1 MAGLATYEVSGPG
14 GAVYRVQGPAGANP
28 AEILGAMGAHPVP
41 STAAVPTGGGMLN
54 DLALA
59 GRDVGEGVLDT
70 LAAPHDLGVALQNEV
85 TGLSN
90 RYLGTHIAPR
100 RTFSGQLS
108 RALTFLGA
116 PVPRTPDQQLGASVL
131 KGATGA
137 LTGAGVLGIGGLANQ
152 VRAMLSG
159 ASGGASANVARQ
171 AGAGPVGQ
179 FVAGT
184 LGGFA
189 PTALETS
196 ASLVPRA
203 IAPFTRAGQAQ
214 LAANT
219 LVREATD
226 PAQAAAN
233 LASAEPLVPGSMR
246 TTGEASGDT
255 GLLALEKGI
264 RARNPGAFGE
274 RISQQNAARQA
285 ELAALGGTP
294 ADIAAA
300 EALRDSETAPM
311 REAAFASARGRPMT
325 LFRGERPGAGSG
337 YMNGGALW
345 TTPDRSIA
353 EDYAAQQLG
362 PNDFASQ
369 GARGAPG
376 QVHEYQVT
384 LRRPYVLTEDKL
396 PEFAKFFAPGEA
408 QSGGYIDNDGSV
420 GDRPGLLGLSPT
432 ARQSLLDQG
441 YDSVIAHAEA
451 VRPAG
456 EPPSVILL
464 KSPEELR
471 TPTPGAEQQNA
482 ATANGAAALPK
493 RNYATSDASQDS
505 ILQWLAKH
513 PRGIDSA
520 EAQAQGLDPSQFG
533 TSDAMVGIK
542 RAFRRGGMSFDQ
554 AAEAL
559 HQAGYPV
566 SDELGYSPN
575 VLLDAID
582 SELRGNPVYSLG
594 NTRRFAELEQ
604 QMGDQNPAV
613 QPTGAQPAQP
623 LPGRAPIKQVHDV
636 IDQLLASPAGAR
648 ESIGK
653 TLRWAKGLI
662 GENDDPETLYEVRK
676 DLALAQ
682 RDQLQPGGRDA
693 PNATML
699 AQARGQLGKVI
710 GSLDDAIE
718 SAAPGYKDYLSRYS
732 ELSEPIDQMSAIQG
746 LQKRAS
752 SGLDTATGEQFLS
765 GPQFARN
772 LRSTLERSDGPFSPR
787 LTPEQTQ
794 RLEAVREDLQ
804 RAGAVGNPTVRTPGS
819 DTFQNFMTGQRT
831 ASGLVPHLPFL
842 SKFLA
847 PASKYVDARV
857 NSQLSDAMLDPE
869 RAAQLLRQGNLPIP
883 VRLAMARKL
892 GRTALPATTGP
903 LAALPRPTASTGLL
917 PHPSAITAWLE
928 HHLSPLTGQSPAVA
942 PSSAM
947 QALLGTVD
955 PARWAQEVN
964 SGRLPVLS
972 QRIPEH
978 GHAHLTS
985 HLHRLLAGARTGAVR
1000 GHGGALH
1007 VRHAPGR
1014 HVTFL
1019 PPSSAG
1025 GVPQVLS
1032 GIVSMPR

>member
-1 MAGLATYEVSGPG
+1 MPGMATYQVAGPD
-14 GAVYRVQGPAGANP
+14 GALYHVQGPANADP
-28 AEILGAMGAHPVP
+28 SEILAAIHGQAP
-41 STAAVPTGGGMLN
+41 SSSTPTSGGWLN
-54 DLALA
+54 DIALA

-70 LAAPHDLGVALQNEV
+70 LAAPHDLGIAAQNAV

-90 RYLGTHIAPR
+90 RLLGTHIAPR

-233 LASAEPLVPGSMR
+233 LSTAAPIVPGSLR

-264 RARNPGAFGE
+264 RARNPGPFGE

-285 ELAALGGTP
+285 ELASVGGTP
-294 ADIAAA
+294 ADIVAADRF
-300 EALRDSETAPM
+300 RDGETAPM
-311 REAAFASARGRPMT
+311 REDAFA
-325 LFRGERPGAGSG
+325 
-337 YMNGGALW
+337 
-345 TTPDRSIA
+345 
-353 EDYAAQQLG
+353 
-362 PNDFASQ
+362 
-369 GARGAPG
+369 
-376 QVHEYQVT
+376 
-384 LRRPYVLTEDKL
+384 
-396 PEFAKFFAPGEA
+396 
-408 QSGGYIDNDGSV
+408 
-420 GDRPGLLGLSPT
+420 T
-432 ARQSLLDQG
+432 ARRLREANPLQPEG
-441 YDSVIAHAEA
+441 ATPEAIA
-451 VRPAG
+451 P
-456 EPPSVILL
+456 
-464 KSPEELR
+464 
-471 TPTPGAEQQNA
+471 
-482 ATANGAAALPK
+482 

-505 ILQWLAKH
+505 ILQWLAKN
-513 PRGIDSA
+513 PRGIDST

-718 SAAPGYKDYLSRYS
+718 SAAPGYKHYLSRYS

-831 ASGLVPHLPFL
+831 GSGLLSHVPVLG
-842 SKFLA
+842 KFLA
-847 PASKYVDARV
+847 PVSKYVDARV
-857 NSQLSDAMLDPE
+857 NAQLSDAMLDPE
-869 RAAQLLRQGNLPIP
+869 RAAQLLRQGKLPIP
-883 VRLAMARKL
+883 VRLSIARMA
-892 GRTALPATTGP
+892 GRTALPATAGP

-928 HHLSPLTGQSPAVA
+928 QRLSPVTGLSPAVA
-942 PSSAM
+942 PSSAL
-947 QALLGTVD
+947 QAFLGTVD

-964 SGRLPVLS
+964 SGRTPLLA
-972 QRIPEH
+972 QRVPES

-985 HLHRLLAGARTGAVR
+985 HVHRLLARARRGAVR
-1000 GHGGALH
+1000 GPGGALH
-1007 VRHAPGR
+1007 VRQAPGR
-1014 HVTFL
+1014 HLTLL
-1019 PPSSAG
+1019 PPSSPG

-1032 GIVSMPR
+1032 GIVNLPR

>member
-1 MAGLATYEVSGPG
+1 MAGVATYQVSGPG
-14 GAVYRVQGPAGANP
+14 GAVYHVQGPEGADP
-28 AEILGAMGAHPVP
+28 SQILAAMGAQG
-41 STAAVPTGGGMLN
+41 AANGGWLN
-54 DLALA
+54 DIALA

-70 LAAPHDLGVALQNEV
+70 LAAPHDIGVDLQNKV
-85 TGLSN
+85 AQLTN
-90 RYLGTHIAPR
+90 RYLGSHIAPQH
-100 RTFSGQLS
+100 TFGGQLS
-108 RALTFLGA
+108 RALTYLGA
-116 PVPRTPDQQLGASVL
+116 PVPSTPDQQLGASVL
-131 KGATGA
+131 KGVSGA
-137 LTGAGVLGIGGLANQ
+137 LAGGGILGLAGLPNAL
-152 VRAMLSG
+152 RMALSG
-159 ASGGASANVARQ
+159 ATGGASADVARQ

-179 FVAGT
+179 FIAGT
-184 LGGFA
+184 VGGLA
-189 PTALETS
+189 PSALES
-196 ASLVPRA
+196 GVGLVPKA

-219 LVREATD
+219 LAREATD
-226 PAQAAAN
+226 PVQAAAN
-233 LASAEPLVPGSMR
+233 LSTAEPLVPGSLR

-285 ELAALGGTP
+285 ELASVGGTP

-300 EALRDSETAPM
+300 QAFRENETAPM
-311 REAAFASARGRPMT
+311 RESAFAASRGQPMT
-325 LFRGERPGAGSG
+325 LFRGERPGATGG
-337 YMNGGALW
+337 YMNGGAVW

-353 EDYAAQQLG
+353 EQYATDQLG
-362 PNDFASQ
+362 PRDFAAPN
-369 GARGAPG
+369 GRTAPG
-376 QVHEYQVT
+376 QVHQYNVT
-384 LRRPYVLTEDKL
+384 LRRPFVLTQDRL
-396 PEFAKFFAPGEA
+396 PEFAQFFAPGEA
-408 QSGGYIDNDGSV
+408 ESGGYLDMDGSM
-420 GDRPGLLGLSPT
+420 GDRPGLLGLSST
-432 ARQSLLDQG
+432 ARQNLLDQG

-451 VRPAG
+451 VRPEG

-464 KSPEELR
+464 KPPGEAPAPSAADT
-471 TPTPGAEQQNA
+471 TP
-482 ATANGAAALPK
+482 ALAK

-513 PRGIDSA
+513 PRGIDST

-533 TSDAMVGIK
+533 TPDAMVGIK

-566 SDELGYSPN
+566 ADEGGNYDPN

-582 SELRGNPVYSLG
+582 GELRGNPVYSTA
-594 NTRRFAELEQ
+594 NTRRLAELDQ
-604 QMGDQNPAV
+604 QMGDENPQAQV
-613 QPTGAQPAQP
+613 PAAQSAPT
-623 LPGRAPIKQVHDV
+623 LPGRAPVNRVHDV

-662 GENDDPETLYEVRK
+662 GENDDPETLYEIRK

-732 ELSEPIDQMSAIQG
+732 ELSEPVDQMRAIQD

-772 LRSTLERSDGPFSPR
+772 LRATLERSDGPFSPR

-831 ASGLVPHLPFL
+831 GSGLLSHVPVLG
-842 SKFLA
+842 KFLG
-847 PASKYVDARV
+847 PVSKYVDSRV
-857 NSQLSDAMLDPE
+857 NAQLSDAMLNPE
-869 RAAQLLRQGNLPIP
+869 RAAQLLRQGTLPMP
-883 VRLAMARKL
+883 VRLAMARGL
-892 GRTALPATTGP
+892 SRAALPATTGP
-903 LAALPRPTASTGLL
+903 LAALARPTASTGLL

-928 HHLSPLTGQSPAVA
+928 QRLSPLTGLSPAVA
-942 PSSAM
+942 PSSAL
-947 QALLGTVD
+947 QALGMTIE
-955 PARWAQEVN
+955 PARWAEEVN
-964 SGRLPVLS
+964 SGRANPALADRLA
-972 QRIPEH
+972 
-978 GHAHLTS
+978 G
-985 HLHRLLAGARTGAVR
+985 LHHSALNTHVRHLLAHARSGAVR
-1000 GHGGALH
+1000 GTGGALH
-1007 VRHAPGR
+1007 VKTAPGR
-1014 HVTFL
+1014 HVTVL
-1019 PPSSAG
+1019 PPGAAG

>member
-1 MAGLATYEVSGPG
+1 MPGMATYQVAGPG
-14 GAVYRVQGPAGANP
+14 GALYHVQGPPNADPSQILAAIQREPP
-28 AEILGAMGAHPVP
+28 ASAAQPP
-41 STAAVPTGGGMLN
+41 SGDFLN

-70 LAAPHDLGVALQNEV
+70 LAAPHDLGIAAQNAV

-90 RYLGTHIAPR
+90 RIFGTRIAPQH
-100 RTFSGQLS
+100 TFSGQLS

-116 PVPRTPDQQLGASVL
+116 PVPRTPDQQLAASAL

-159 ASGGASANVARQ
+159 ATGGASANVARQ

-184 LGGFA
+184 IGGLA
-189 PTALETS
+189 PSALES
-196 ASLVPRA
+196 GVGLIPKA

-226 PAQAAAN
+226 PVQAAAN
-233 LASAEPLVPGSMR
+233 LSSAEPLVPGSLR

-300 EALRDSETAPM
+300 QALRESETAPM

-325 LFRGERPGAGSG
+325 LFRGERPGAASG

-345 TTPDRSIA
+345 TTPDRSVA

-408 QSGGYIDNDGSV
+408 QSGGYIDSDGSV

-432 ARQSLLDQG
+432 ARQRLLDQG

-471 TPTPGAEQQNA
+471 TSTPGGEQQNA

-513 PRGIDSA
+513 PRGIDST

-542 RAFRRGGMSFDQ
+542 RAFRKGGMSFDQ

-604 QMGDQNPAV
+604 QMGDQNPGV
-613 QPTGAQPAQP
+613 QSTGAQPAQAF
-623 LPGRAPIKQVHDV
+623 PGRAPVKQVHSV

-710 GSLDDAIE
+710 SSLDDAIE

-732 ELSEPIDQMSAIQG
+732 ELSEPIDQMNAIQG
-746 LQKRAS
+746 LQQRAS
-752 SGLDTATGEQFLS
+752 SGLDTATGEPFLS

-772 LRSTLERSDGPFSPR
+772 LRGTLERADGPFSPH
-787 LTPEQTQ
+787 LTAEQTQ

-804 RAGAVGNPTVRTPGS
+804 RAGAVGNPTVKTPGS
-819 DTFQNFMTGQRT
+819 DTFQNFLTGQRSG
-831 ASGLVPHLPFL
+831 SGLLSHVPVLG
-842 SKFLA
+842 KFLA
-847 PASKYVDARV
+847 PVSKLIDSRV
-857 NSQLSDAMLDPE
+857 NAQLSDAMLDPE
-869 RAAQLLRQGNLPIP
+869 RAAQLLRQGTVPVP
-883 VRLAMARKL
+883 VRLALARGI
-892 GRTALPATTGP
+892 GRAALPATTGP
-903 LAALPRPTASTGLL
+903 LAALPRPTASTGLI
-917 PHPSAITAWLE
+917 PQPSAMTAWLE
-928 HHLSPLTGQSPAVA
+928 HHLSPLTGLAPAVA
-942 PSSAM
+942 PSSAL
-947 QALLGTVD
+947 QAFLGTVE
-955 PARWAQEVN
+955 PSRWAAEVN
-964 SGRLPVLS
+964 SGRTPVLT
-972 QRIPEH
+972 QRIPER
-978 GHAHLTS
+978 GHAHLRS
-985 HLHRLLAGARTGAVR
+985 NVHRLLANARAGGVRGMGGAV
-1000 GHGGALH
+1000 H
-1007 VRHAPGR
+1007 VKQGPGR
-1014 HVTFL
+1014 HVTIL
-1019 PPSSAG
+1019 PPTSPG
-1025 GVPQVLS
+1025 GVPQVLA
-1032 GIVSMPR
+1032 GIVSMAR

>member
-28 AEILGAMGAHPVP
+28 AEILGAMGAHA
-41 STAAVPTGGGMLN
+41 SSAAAAPTGGGLLN

-70 LAAPHDLGVALQNEV
+70 FAAPHDLGIALQN
-85 TGLSN
+85 GMRSLSN
-90 RYLGTHIAPR
+90 RVLGTHLAPQP
-100 RTFSGQLS
+100 TFSGQLS

-116 PVPRTPDQQLGASVL
+116 PVPKTPEQQLAASAI

-137 LTGAGVLGIGGLANQ
+137 LTGGAALGIGGIANT

-159 ASGGASANVARQ
+159 ATGGTSADLAREG
-171 AGAGPVGQ
+171 GAGPTGQ
-179 FVAGT
+179 FIAG
-184 LGGFA
+184 LAGGLA
-189 PTALETS
+189 PAALEGTIPT
-196 ASLVPRA
+196 VRA
-203 IAPFTRAGQAQ
+203 LARPFTRAGQTQ

-226 PAQAAAN
+226 PAQAATN
-233 LASAEPLVPGSMR
+233 LENARTIVPGSMR
-246 TTGEASGDT
+246 TSGEASGDT

-300 EALRDSETAPM
+300 EALRENETAPM
-311 REAAFASARGRPMT
+311 REAAFAAARGRPMT
-325 LFRGERPGAGSG
+325 LYRGQMIGGTPG
-337 YMNGGALW
+337 YTQGGAIW
-345 TTPDRSIA
+345 TTPDRA
-353 EDYAAQQLG
+353 LAQNYADTTLAG
-362 PNDFASQ
+362 PGEVQ
-369 GARGAPG
+369 TL
-376 QVHEYQVT
+376 HVT
-384 LRRPYVLTEDKL
+384 LRKPFEFTPERAGVLARYIEGPNAATADL
-396 PEFAKFFAPGEA
+396 QSTA
-408 QSGGYIDNDGSV
+408 QWLENE
-420 GDRPGLLGLSPT
+420 GLSHLDAD
-432 ARQSLLDQG
+432 ARQRLLDDG
-441 YDSVIAHAEA
+441 YDSVIVHKEGG
-451 VRPAG
+451 VRDG
-456 EPPSVILL
+456 SPPSVVLL

-471 TPTPGAEQQNA
+471 TSTLGAQQQNA
-482 ATANGAAALPK
+482 ETASGAAALPK

-513 PRGIDSA
+513 PRGIDST

-566 SDELGYSPN
+566 SDELGYNPN

-613 QPTGAQPAQP
+613 QSTGAQSTQP

-710 GSLDDAIE
+710 SSLDDAIE
-718 SAAPGYKDYLSRYS
+718 SAAPGYKDYLGRYS
-732 ELSEPIDQMSAIQG
+732 ELSEPVDQMQAIQN
-746 LQKRAS
+746 LQKRTS
-752 SGLDTATGEQFLS
+752 NGLDTATGEPFLS
-765 GPQFARN
+765 GPQFARQ
-772 LRSTLERSDGPFSPR
+772 LRSTLERADGPFSPR

-831 ASGLVPHLPFL
+831 ASGLVPHVPFL

-847 PASKYVDARV
+847 PASKWVDSRV
-857 NSQLSDAMLDPE
+857 NAQLSDAMLDPQ
-869 RAAQLLRQGNLPIP
+869 RAAQLLRQGTLPLP
-883 VRLAMARKL
+883 VRLALARGL
-892 GRTALPATTGP
+892 GRAALPATAGP
-903 LAALPRPTASTGLL
+903 LAALPRPTASTGLI
-917 PHPSAITAWLE
+917 PQPSAITAWLE
-928 HHLSPLTGQSPAVA
+928 QRLSPLTGQSPAVA

-964 SGRLPVLS
+964 SGRPPVLS

-978 GHAHLTS
+978 AHAHLTG
-985 HLHRLLAGARTGAVR
+985 HVHRLLASARRGAVR
-1000 GHGGALH
+1000 GPGGALH

-1014 HVTFL
+1014 HVTIL

>member
-28 AEILGAMGAHPVP
+28 AEILGAMGAHA
-41 STAAVPTGGGMLN
+41 SSAAAAPTGGGLLN

-70 LAAPHDLGVALQNEV
+70 FAAPHDLGIALQN
-85 TGLSN
+85 GMRSLSN
-90 RYLGTHIAPR
+90 RVLGTHLAPQP
-100 RTFSGQLS
+100 TFSGQLS

-116 PVPRTPDQQLGASVL
+116 PVPKTPEQQLAASAI

-137 LTGAGVLGIGGLANQ
+137 LTGGAALGIGGIANT

-159 ASGGASANVARQ
+159 ATGGTSADLAREG
-171 AGAGPVGQ
+171 GAGPTGQ
-179 FVAGT
+179 FIAG
-184 LGGFA
+184 LAGGLA
-189 PTALETS
+189 PAALEGTIPT
-196 ASLVPRA
+196 VRA
-203 IAPFTRAGQAQ
+203 LARPFTRAGQTQ

-226 PAQAAAN
+226 PAQAATN
-233 LASAEPLVPGSMR
+233 LENARTIVPGSMR
-246 TTGEASGDT
+246 TSGEASGDT

-300 EALRDSETAPM
+300 EAFRDSETAPM
-311 REAAFASARGRPMT
+311 REDAFAAARNLR
-325 LFRGERPGAGSG
+325 
-337 YMNGGALW
+337 
-345 TTPDRSIA
+345 
-353 EDYAAQQLG
+353 AAN
-362 PNDFASQ
+362 P
-369 GARGAPG
+369 AP
-376 QVHEYQVT
+376 
-384 LRRPYVLTEDKL
+384 TEDGG
-396 PEFAKFFAPGEA
+396 PVAIAP
-408 QSGGYIDNDGSV
+408 
-420 GDRPGLLGLSPT
+420 
-432 ARQSLLDQG
+432 
-441 YDSVIAHAEA
+441 
-451 VRPAG
+451 
-456 EPPSVILL
+456 
-464 KSPEELR
+464 
-471 TPTPGAEQQNA
+471 
-482 ATANGAAALPK
+482 

-513 PRGIDSA
+513 PRGIDST

-542 RAFRRGGMSFDQ
+542 RAFRKGGMSFDQ

-648 ESIGK
+648 ESIAK
-653 TLRWAKGLI
+653 TLNWAKGLI
-662 GENDDPETLYEVRK
+662 GTHDDPETLYEVRK

-710 GSLDDAIE
+710 SSLDDAIQ
-718 SAAPGYKDYLSRYS
+718 SAAPGYKGYLSRYS
-732 ELSEPIDQMSAIQG
+732 ELSEPIDQMQAIQN
-746 LQKRAS
+746 LQQRTS
-752 SGLDTATGEQFLS
+752 NGLDTATGEPFLS
-765 GPQFARN
+765 SPQFARQ
-772 LRSTLERSDGPFSPR
+772 LRSTLERADGPFSPR
-787 LTPEQTQ
+787 LTPDQTQ

-831 ASGLVPHLPFL
+831 ASGLVPHVPFL

-847 PASKYVDARV
+847 PASKWIDSRV
-857 NSQLSDAMLDPE
+857 NAQLSDAMLDPQ
-869 RAAQLLRQGNLPIP
+869 RAAQLLRQGKLPIP
-883 VRLAMARKL
+883 VRLSIARMA
-892 GRTALPATTGP
+892 GRTALPATAGP
-903 LAALPRPTASTGLL
+903 LAALPRPTASTGLIAQ
-917 PHPSAITAWLE
+917 PSAITAWLE
-928 HHLSPLTGQSPAVA
+928 RGLSPLTGQSPAVA
-942 PSSAM
+942 PSSAV
-947 QALLGTVD
+947 QAFLGTVD

-964 SGRLPVLS
+964 SGRPPVLS

-978 GHAHLTS
+978 AHAHLTG
-985 HLHRLLAGARTGAVR
+985 HVHRLLAGARRGAVR
-1000 GHGGALH
+1000 APGGALH
-1007 VRHAPGR
+1007 VRRAPGR
-1014 HVTFL
+1014 HVTIL

>member
-28 AEILGAMGAHPVP
+28 SEILSAMGVHPSAAT
-41 STAAVPTGGGMLN
+41 STAGGGFLN
-54 DLALA
+54 DLALT
-59 GRDVGEGVLDT
+59 GRDLGEGVLDT

-90 RYLGTHIAPR
+90 RYLGTHLAPQP
-100 RTFSGQLS
+100 TFSGQLS

-116 PVPRTPDQQLGASVL
+116 PVPRTPEQQLAASAI

-137 LTGAGVLGIGGLANQ
+137 LTGGAALGIGGIANT

-159 ASGGASANVARQ
+159 ATGGASADLAREG
-171 AGAGPVGQ
+171 GAGPAGQ
-179 FVAGT
+179 FVAGFA
-184 LGGFA
+184 GGLA
-189 PTALETS
+189 PSAIEGVLPALN
-196 ASLVPRA
+196 PRLSVNPLTRA
-203 IAPFTRAGQAQ
+203 FTRAGQAQ

-233 LASAEPLVPGSMR
+233 LASAEPLVPGSVR
-246 TTGEASGDT
+246 TSGEASGDT

-300 EALRDSETAPM
+300 EALRENETAPM
-311 REAAFASARGRPMT
+311 REAAFAAARGRPMT
-325 LFRGERPGAGSG
+325 LYRGQMIGGTPG
-337 YMNGGALW
+337 YTQGGAIW
-345 TTPDRSIA
+345 TTPDRAIA
-353 EDYAAQQLG
+353 QNYADTTLAG
-362 PNDFASQ
+362 PGEVQ
-369 GARGAPG
+369 TL
-376 QVHEYQVT
+376 HVT
-384 LRRPYVLTEDKL
+384 LRKPFEFT
-396 PEFAKFFAPGEA
+396 PERAGALARYIEGPNAATADLQSTA
-408 QSGGYIDNDGSV
+408 QWLENE
-420 GDRPGLLGLSPT
+420 GLSHLDAD
-432 ARQSLLDQG
+432 ARQRLLDDG
-441 YDSVIAHAEA
+441 YDSVIVHKEGG
-451 VRPAG
+451 VRDG
-456 EPPSVILL
+456 SPPSVVLL

-471 TPTPGAEQQNA
+471 TSTLGAQQQNA
-482 ATANGAAALPK
+482 ETASGAAALPK

-513 PRGIDSA
+513 PRGIDST

-542 RAFRRGGMSFDQ
+542 RAFRKGGMSFDQ

-566 SDELGYSPN
+566 ADAQGAYDPN

-613 QPTGAQPAQP
+613 QSTGAQPAQT

-746 LQKRAS
+746 LQRRAS

-831 ASGLVPHLPFL
+831 ASGLVPHIPFL
-842 SKFLA
+842 GKFLA
-847 PASKYVDARV
+847 PVSRYVDARV

-869 RAAQLLRQGNLPIP
+869 RAAQLLRQGKLPIP
-883 VRLAMARKL
+883 VRLSIARMA
-892 GRTALPATTGP
+892 GRTALPATAGQ

-928 HHLSPLTGQSPAVA
+928 RGLSPLTGQSPAVA

-964 SGRLPVLS
+964 SGRPPVLS

-978 GHAHLTS
+978 AHAHLTS
-985 HLHRLLAGARTGAVR
+985 HVHRLLASARRGAVR
-1000 GHGGALH
+1000 GPGGALH

-1014 HVTFL
+1014 HVTIL

>member
-1 MAGLATYEVSGPG
+1 MPGMATYQVAGPD
-14 GAVYRVQGPAGANP
+14 GALYHVQGPADADP
-28 AEILGAMGAHPVP
+28 SEILAAIHGQASASSTP
-41 STAAVPTGGGMLN
+41 SSGGFLN
-54 DLALA
+54 GVALA

-70 LAAPHDLGVALQNEV
+70 LAAPHDLGVAAQNAI

-90 RYLGTHIAPR
+90 RYFGTHIVPR

-152 VRAMLSG
+152 VRAMLAG
-159 ASGGASANVARQ
+159 TSGGASADVARQ

-184 LGGFA
+184 VGGLA
-189 PTALETS
+189 PSAIEGALPMLNPRP
-196 ASLVPRA
+196 SLNPLTRA
-203 IAPFTRAGQAQ
+203 FTRAGQAQ

-226 PAQAAAN
+226 PAQAAAS
-233 LASAEPLVPGSMR
+233 LSSAEPLVPGSLR

-285 ELAALGGTP
+285 QLAALGGTP

-300 EALRDSETAPM
+300 EALRDSETGPL
-311 REAAFASARGRPMT
+311 REDAFAAARNLRDANP
-325 LFRGERPGAGSG
+325 LPVQ
-337 YMNGGALW
+337 
-345 TTPDRSIA
+345 D
-353 EDYAAQQLG
+353 AAPAPLG
-362 PNDFASQ
+362 P
-369 GARGAPG
+369 
-376 QVHEYQVT
+376 
-384 LRRPYVLTEDKL
+384 
-396 PEFAKFFAPGEA
+396 
-408 QSGGYIDNDGSV
+408 
-420 GDRPGLLGLSPT
+420 
-432 ARQSLLDQG
+432 
-441 YDSVIAHAEA
+441 
-451 VRPAG
+451 
-456 EPPSVILL
+456 
-464 KSPEELR
+464 
-471 TPTPGAEQQNA
+471 
-482 ATANGAAALPK
+482 

-505 ILQWLAKH
+505 ILRWLAKH
-513 PRGIDSA
+513 SRGIDST

-533 TSDAMVGIK
+533 TPDAMVGIK

-582 SELRGNPVYSLG
+582 GELRGNPVYSLG

-604 QMGDQNPAV
+604 QMADENPAA
-613 QPTGAQPAQP
+613 QATAAQPAQTF
-623 LPGRAPIKQVHDV
+623 PGRAPVQQVHGV

-653 TLRWAKGLI
+653 TLRWARGLI

-693 PNATML
+693 PNASML
-699 AQARGQLGKVI
+699 AQSRGQLGKVI

-732 ELSEPIDQMSAIQG
+732 ELSEPIDQMRAIQG
-746 LQKRAS
+746 LQSRAS
-752 SGLDTATGEQFLS
+752 SGLDTATGEPFLS

-772 LRSTLERSDGPFSPR
+772 LKGTLERSDGPFSPR

-819 DTFQNFMTGQRT
+819 DTFQNFLTGQRSG
-831 ASGLVPHLPFL
+831 SGLLSHVPMLG
-842 SKFLA
+842 KFLG
-847 PASKYVDARV
+847 PVSKLIDSRV
-857 NSQLSDAMLDPE
+857 NAQLSDAMLDPE
-869 RAAQLLRQGNLPIP
+869 RAAQLLRQGTLPVP
-883 VRLAMARKL
+883 VRVALARGI

-917 PHPSAITAWLE
+917 AHPSAITAWLE
-928 HHLSPLTGQSPAVA
+928 RRLSPLTGQSPAVA
-942 PSSAM
+942 PSSAL
-947 QALLGTVD
+947 QAFLGTIE
-955 PARWAQEVN
+955 PSRWAAEVN
-964 SGRLPVLS
+964 SGRTPVLA
-972 QRIPEH
+972 QRVPEYA
-978 GHAHLTS
+978 HAHLTS
-985 HLHRLLAGARTGAVR
+985 HVHQLLANVRSGAVR
-1000 GHGGALH
+1000 GAGGALH
-1007 VRHAPGR
+1007 VRTGPGR
-1014 HVTFL
+1014 HVTLL
-1019 PPSSAG
+1019 PASSPGAG
-1025 GVPQVLS
+1025 PQVLS
-1032 GIVSMPR
+1032 GIVSLPR